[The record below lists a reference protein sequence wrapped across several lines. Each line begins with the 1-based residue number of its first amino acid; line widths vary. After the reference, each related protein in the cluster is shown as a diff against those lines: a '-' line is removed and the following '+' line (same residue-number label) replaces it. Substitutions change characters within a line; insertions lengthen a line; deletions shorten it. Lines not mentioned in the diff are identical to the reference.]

1 MPRPAVLFL
10 PASIRSHLIPAF
22 YLAGLLRDGYDVY
35 FAVTDRVLEEL
46 VEAQGYRPVII
57 SGIKAG
63 LGMEA
68 GYLQKR
74 GEKVT
79 RMRVVR
85 AILKNEVYQYR
96 RQELNAL
103 MDRIQPEAVW
113 VDIFSSTDLIPLY
126 VGHRHLSLLFIN
138 PMLSTYRV
146 EGFPAV
152 MDGQWPS
159 GEHTGP
165 GISASKSDWKDYLHR
180 PFAMLLKKLYDRQ
193 FTKLMRMS
201 GLETTHPLAKN
212 RTHVPLFEG
221 IPECIM
227 GPLELEFSPEIRK
240 PHQYYFGLSIAE
252 GRSDTELDETF
263 REHLTILQEK
273 KQQGMR
279 LIYCTFGTFYQGADR
294 PLLDFLNK
302 LLDVLESIPD
312 IQAVFSVNRFVAET
326 ISYQRK
332 LPAYIHLF
340 TRVPQLQVLELAD
353 LYVTHG
359 GFGSVKESVFY
370 GVPMLVY
377 PLDLRYDQDG
387 NALKVEYHKLGL
399 RGSFH
404 YERVGEIKRKVTELL
419 NEGVYKANV
428 EAFRE
433 NCLNSIEAKNAKQQL
448 DFLPGYLQVFTSEDF
463 VREDH

>member
-1 MPRPAVLFL
+1 MH
-10 PASIRSHLIPAF
+10 I
-22 YLAGLLRDGYDVY
+22 
-35 FAVTDRVLEEL
+35 
-46 VEAQGYRPVII
+46 
-57 SGIKAG
+57 
-63 LGMEA
+63 
-68 GYLQKR
+68 
-74 GEKVT
+74 
-79 RMRVVR
+79 
-85 AILKNEVYQYR
+85 
-96 RQELNAL
+96 
-103 MDRIQPEAVW
+103 W
-113 VDIFSSTDLIPLY
+113 Y
-126 VGHRHLSLLFIN
+126 V
-138 PMLSTYRV
+138 
-146 EGFPAV
+146 
-152 MDGQWPS
+152 
-159 GEHTGP
+159 
-165 GISASKSDWKDYLHR
+165 
-180 PFAMLLKKLYDRQ
+180 
-193 FTKLMRMS
+193 
-201 GLETTHPLAKN
+201 
-212 RTHVPLFEG
+212 
-221 IPECIM
+221 
-227 GPLELEFSPEIRK
+227 
-240 PHQYYFGLSIAE
+240 
-252 GRSDTELDETF
+252 
-263 REHLTILQEK
+263 
-273 KQQGMR
+273 
-279 LIYCTFGTFYQGADR
+279 YQGADR